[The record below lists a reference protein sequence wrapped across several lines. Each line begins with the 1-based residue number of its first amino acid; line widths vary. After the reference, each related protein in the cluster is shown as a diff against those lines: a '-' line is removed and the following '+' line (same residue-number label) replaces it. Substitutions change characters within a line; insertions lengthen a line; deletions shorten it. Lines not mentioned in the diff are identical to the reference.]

1 MRYLVNPFVFLL
13 VLFALLISAARILVP
28 LYIENNQEAIL
39 ESLSEQSG
47 YRISADRISCNW
59 AGTGPIV
66 RLHQFT
72 VLDKSGS
79 AIVLQ
84 ADSIQF
90 HLSIIDLLEHQ
101 NIVPKSAIIDG
112 MSLSLVRDSSGDFSV
127 YGVERPVDDTPP
139 DYAEIS
145 RLLFQPESLALSN
158 ARIVFIDLFK
168 SNRITRFEPASLV
181 LVNNGNK
188 HQLRATLGFDKK
200 DLGEMTLSTEFKTP
214 DKSLQE
220 WEGSIHLITSQ
231 LDLAWLVGDKIPGHY
246 GIENGSS
253 SFELWSD
260 WKAGQMTR
268 LQGRFTANKVAFISP
283 DVGAPRLSVDWA
295 SGNFCWHHEEHG
307 WRIDLANMKVS
318 SNGSEWP
325 TRSLGFALRKEQEDA
340 PYTLFLG
347 ADAFNIENLITALK
361 FRTIDSRTL
370 DHLFATFPK
379 GHASDIL
386 LGIRMEH
393 PLEWQF
399 SAKLENLGLLAVN
412 KIPGFSNI
420 SGQIDA
426 GHNGG
431 HLTLDTNKASVEF
444 KGLFRK
450 PIAIGSLKGEIQ
462 WFPRDGGML
471 IASNRI
477 MINNDDL
484 DTEHA
489 FRLTTREEKTPLLDY
504 LGKVSHAEIPSAPAY
519 YPVGIMKPN
528 LVSWL
533 EKSLQGGEL
542 SNGKARIKGP
552 LDHFP
557 AKLAEEDI
565 FDFRFDVDGMRL
577 DYREEWPSIEE
588 LQANVHFHRNSM
600 TINASAGKI
609 YDSQVAETTA
619 RIESLKPLTPLQVT
633 GRIEGAIQDPLRLLR
648 ESPLSHRFGK
658 FANTIKAEGESLLA
672 IDLSIP
678 LKKSHPKT
686 QFEGSLA
693 LDGNQLQFNHSDIP
707 IERISGVLHMTQDGL
722 LAEKIKAT
730 ALGAELL
737 ADISPAKNGGIE
749 IRSNTLI
756 NVERLKQHLPV
767 LKAVPISGESEWDVK
782 VLIPPLESKGQVRL
796 NAASKLVGTEVV
808 LPLHLYKTPKQKRS
822 TSVSLPLTQ
831 DNPPVDIQY
840 GENEINIVSGGQG
853 GTIFSPKIGGAFTF
867 PINKKSPFIAEFA
880 YLKLRFEAN
889 NGGKSVIK
897 KSSLDPRNAP
907 LLLISSES
915 LEINDVPYGSLQ
927 LATKRI
933 KNGMQLSALEIANEN
948 LHINSSGTW
957 TKNGTKQESRIEASI
972 TADDLGKALKGLGIT
987 EQIEQSP
994 GTFTVNLNWPGT
1006 PDDFA
1011 FESLEG
1017 KIKVKSGKGRLSDA
1031 KPGFGRFIGLVN
1043 LRALQRR
1050 LSLDFSDFTKEG
1062 FGFDKISG
1070 KAVLASGIATTENL
1084 KISAPAGDILIKGKT
1099 NLKTRELDQVIT
1111 VKPKLHG
1118 TLPLAGTLAGGPVVG
1133 AALLLAGAIAGDKID
1148 RIAETKY
1155 IVTGSWDDPLI
1166 ERMGKQQESN
1176 QQEAELNEKKEEKKE
1191 KKEKTDS
1198 HGLPVF
1204 D

>member
-28 LYIENNQEAIL
+28 LYIEDNQAAIL
-39 ESLSEQSG
+39 TSLSEQSG
-47 YRISADRISCNW
+47 YRISADSITTHW

-72 VLDKSGS
+72 VLDKSGT

-90 HLSIIDLLEHQ
+90 HLSIINLLEHQ

-112 MSLSLVRDSSGDFSV
+112 MSLSLVRDSSGAFSV

-145 RLLFQPESLALSN
+145 RLLFQPESLALNN

-168 SNRITRFEPASLV
+168 SNRITRFEPASLT
-181 LVNNGNK
+181 LINNGNR
-188 HQLRATLGFDKK
+188 HQLQATLGFDKK
-200 DLGEMTLSTEFKTP
+200 DRGEMTLSAEFTTP

-220 WEGSIHLITSQ
+220 WEGRIHLITSQ

-268 LQGRFTANKVAFISP
+268 LQGRFSANQVAFISP
-283 DVGAPRLSVDWA
+283 DHDAPKLSVDWA

-307 WRIDLANMKVS
+307 WRIDLANMKIS
-318 SNGSEWP
+318 SNGSQWP
-325 TRSLGFALRKEQEDA
+325 TNQLSFALREENENA

-347 ADAFNIENLITALK
+347 ADTFDIEHLIKTLK
-361 FRTIDSRTL
+361 FRTIDSRVL
-370 DHLFATFPK
+370 EHLFATFPQ
-379 GHASDIL
+379 GHASDIM
-386 LGIRMEH
+386 LGIRMER

-399 SAKLENLGLLAVN
+399 SAKLERLGLLAVN

-420 SGQIDA
+420 SGQIEA

-431 HLTLDTNKASVEF
+431 RLTLDTSEASIEF
-444 KGLFRK
+444 EDLFRK
-450 PIAIGSLKGEIQ
+450 PIAIGSLNGEIQ

-471 IASNRI
+471 IASNRV
-477 MINNDDL
+477 MLNNDDL

-489 FRLTTREEKTPLLDY
+489 FRLITREEKSPLLDY
-504 LGKVSHAEIPSAPAY
+504 MGKVLRAEVHSAPAY

-533 EKSLQGGEL
+533 EKSLQSGEL
-542 SNGKARIKGP
+542 SNGTARIKGP
-552 LDHFP
+552 LNHFP
-557 AKLAEEDI
+557 TKLAKEDI
-565 FDFRFDVDGMRL
+565 FDFQFDVDGVRL

-609 YDSQVAETTA
+609 YDSQVSQTTA
-619 RIESLKPLTPLQVT
+619 TIESLKPLTPLQIS
-633 GRIEGAIQDPLRLLR
+633 GRIEGSIQDPLRLLR
-648 ESPLSHRFGK
+648 ESPLSQRFGK
-658 FANTIKAEGESLLA
+658 FADAIKAEGESLLA

-686 QFEGSLA
+686 EFEGSLA
-693 LDGNQLQFNHSDIP
+693 LNGNRLQFNHSDIS
-707 IERISGVLHMTQDGL
+707 IDEISGVLHMTQDGL
-722 LAEKIKAT
+722 LAEDIKAT

-737 ADISPAKNGGIE
+737 ADISPAKKGGIE
-749 IRSNTLI
+749 IQSITLI
-756 NVERLKQHLPV
+756 NVETLKQHLPA
-767 LKAVPISGESEWDVK
+767 LKSVPLNGESEWDVK
-782 VLIPPLESKGQVRL
+782 VLIPSLESKGRVRL
-796 NAASKLVGTEVV
+796 NATSQLVGTGVE
-808 LPLHLYKTPKQKRS
+808 LPFNLYKSPQQKRR
-822 TSVSLPLTQ
+822 TSVSLPLDQ
-831 DNPPVDIQY
+831 GEPPVDIQY
-840 GENEINIVSGGQG
+840 GDNEINIVSGGHG
-853 GTIFSPKIGGAFTF
+853 GTLFSPEIGGAFTF
-867 PINKKSPFIAEFA
+867 PVNNKTPFIAEFA
-880 YLKLRFEAN
+880 YLKLHFETSDV
-889 NGGKSVIK
+889 GKSTTR
-897 KSSLDPRNAP
+897 KSSLDPRTAP
-907 LLLISSES
+907 LLLLSSES
-915 LEINDVPYGSLQ
+915 LEINDIPYGSLQ

-948 LHINSSGTW
+948 LHISSNGNW
-957 TKNGTKQESRIEASI
+957 TKSGRKEEARIEASI

-987 EQIEQSP
+987 AQIEQSP
-994 GTFTVNLNWPGT
+994 GTFTVNLNWPGA
-1006 PDDFA
+1006 PANFA
-1011 FESLEG
+1011 FERLEG
-1017 KIKVKSGKGRLSDA
+1017 NIKVKSGKGRLSDA

-1084 KISAPAGDILIKGKT
+1084 KISAPAGDIIIKGQT
-1099 NLKTRELDQVIT
+1099 NLKTRELDQEIT

-1118 TLPLAGTLAGGPVVG
+1118 ALPLAGTLAGGPVVG

-1155 IVTGSWDDPLI
+1155 LVTGSWDDPLI
-1166 ERMGKQQESN
+1166 ERIGKQQDSD
-1176 QQEAELNEKKEEKKE
+1176 EKKPGQKE
-1191 KKEKTDS
+1191 EKTDS
-1198 HGLPVF
+1198 HGLPLT